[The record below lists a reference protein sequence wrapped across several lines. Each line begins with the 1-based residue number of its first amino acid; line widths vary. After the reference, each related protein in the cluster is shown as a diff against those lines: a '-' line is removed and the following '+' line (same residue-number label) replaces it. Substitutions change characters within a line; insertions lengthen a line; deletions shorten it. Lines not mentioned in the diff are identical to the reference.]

1 MQNLSIP
8 EFRDRI
14 KKNKP
19 VLVDFW
25 TTWCGPCKVIEPL
38 LEELSQEY
46 HRSLDIFKVNLDE
59 AQELGGELEILVVPT
74 LILFREG
81 KILNRHSGAGS
92 KDLLER
98 VFKEYI

>member
-38 LEELSQEY
+38 LEELFPGVSP
-46 HRSLDIFKVNLDE
+46 
-59 AQELGGELEILVVPT
+59 VPGH
-74 LILFREG
+74 LQG
-81 KILNRHSGAGS
+81 
-92 KDLLER
+92 
-98 VFKEYI
+98 